1 MHSAIKELEEKGK
14 AAKAASRKL
23 AFLSTEVKNKALL
36 NIAEALIDKLNEIL
50 EANKIDYEKAKASGM
65 SEAMLDRLMLSPS
78 RLDGIAQDTKN
89 VAALP
94 DPVGEVFE
102 MRTLP
107 NGLQISKKRVPLGVI
122 GAIYESRPN
131 VTIDIS
137 SLCLKSG
144 NAVILRGGK
153 EAINSN
159 KALAKVAQ
167 EACDQAGVPQGAIQL
182 IESTERA
189 LVNHMLKMKGIIDLM
204 IPRGGADLIK
214 LVSEN
219 AAMPVVTGGIGV
231 CHTYVDKSA
240 DINKAVA
247 IAYNAK
253 VQRPTVCNALDCILV
268 HNQIA
273 PAYLP
278 ALAKEWAKAGVE
290 MHCDQRALAILKQ
303 CHCEPSEAT
312 SPSLKLVPAKDED
325 WGKEYLSLK
334 AAIKVVD
341 SLDEALEHIEKYGS
355 GHSEAIITEDHSAA
369 TRFLNEVDAACVYA
383 NASTRFTDGG
393 QFGLGAE
400 IGISTQKFHARGPM
414 ALKELTSYKWII
426 VGSGQVRP

>member
-1 MHSAIKELEEKGK
+1 MKSTIRELEEKGK
-14 AAKAASRKL
+14 AGKAASRKL
-23 AFLSTEVKNKALL
+23 AFISTEVKNKALL
-36 NIAEALIDKLNEIL
+36 NIAETIIDKQDDIL
-50 EANKIDYEKAKASGM
+50 TANKIDYEEAKASGM

-78 RLDGIAQDTKN
+78 RLEDIAKDTKN

-107 NGLQISKKRVPLGVI
+107 NGLQISKRRVPLGVI

-167 EACDQAGVPQGAIQL
+167 EACDRTGVPQGAIQL

-189 LVNHMLKMKGIIDLM
+189 LINHILKMKGIIDLL
-204 IPRGGADLIK
+204 IPRGGANLTK

-219 AAMPVVTGGIGV
+219 ATMPVLTGGIGV

-273 PAYLP
+273 QAYLP
-278 ALAKEWAKAGVE
+278 AIAKEWAQAGVE
-290 MHCDQRALAILKQ
+290 MHCDKRAMTVLK
-303 CHCEPSEAT
+303 T
-312 SPSLKLVPAKDED
+312 IPSLKLASATDED

-355 GHSEAIITEDHSAA
+355 GHSEAIVTEDHSAA
-369 TRFLNEVDAACVYA
+369 VRFLNEVDAACVYA

-400 IGISTQKFHARGPM
+400 IGISTQKLHARGPM
-414 ALKELTSYKWII
+414 ALKELTTYKWII
-426 VGSGQVRP
+426 VGNGQVRP

>member
-1 MHSAIKELEEKGK
+1 MNAAIKELEEKGK

-23 AFLSTEVKNKALL
+23 AFLSTEVKNKALV
-36 NIAEALIDKLNEIL
+36 NTAEALIARKDEIL
-50 EANKIDYEKAKASGM
+50 AANKIDYEEAKASGM

-78 RLDGIAQDTKN
+78 RLEGMAQDTRM

-94 DPVGEVFE
+94 DPVGEMFD

-107 NGLQISKKRVPLGVI
+107 NGLQIGKKRVPLGVI
-122 GAIYESRPN
+122 GALYESRPN

-159 KALAKVAQ
+159 IALARAAQ
-167 EACDQAGVPQGAIQL
+167 EACAQAGVPQGAVQL
-182 IESTERA
+182 IESPERT
-189 LVNHMLKMKGIIDLM
+189 LVNHMLKMRGIIDLI
-204 IPRGGADLIK
+204 IPRGGASLIK

-219 AAMPVVTGGIGV
+219 AAMPVLTGGIGV
-231 CHTYVDKSA
+231 CHTYVDKNA
-240 DINKAVA
+240 DLDKAVA

-253 VQRPTVCNALDCILV
+253 VQRPTVCNALDCLLV
-268 HNQIA
+268 HSQA
-273 PAYLP
+273 AAAYLP
-278 ALAKEWAKAGVE
+278 VIAKEWAKAGVE
-290 MHCDQRALAILKQ
+290 MHCDKRALAILKPIQ
-303 CHCEPSEAT
+303 
-312 SPSLKLVPAKDED
+312 SLKLAPAVEED
-325 WGKEYLSLK
+325 WGKEFLSLT
-334 AAIKVVD
+334 AAIKLVD

-355 GHSEAIITEDHSAA
+355 GHSEAIVTEDYSAA
-369 TRFLNEVDAACVYA
+369 MRFLNEVDAACVYA

-426 VGSGQVRP
+426 LGSGQVRP

>member
-1 MHSAIKELEEKGK
+1 MKSATKELEEEGR
-14 AAKAASRKL
+14 AAKAASKKL
-23 AFLSTEVKNKALL
+23 AFLSTEVKNRALL
-36 NIAEALIDKLNEIL
+36 NIADALIDKLNEIL
-50 EANKIDYEKAKASGM
+50 IANKIDYEKAKASGM

-78 RLDGIAQDTKN
+78 RLDGMAQDVRT

-94 DPVGEVFE
+94 DPVGEEFE
-102 MRTLP
+102 IRTLP
-107 NGLQISKKRVPLGVI
+107 NGLQISKRRVPLGVI

-159 KALAKVAQ
+159 RALARVAQ
-167 EACDQAGVPQGAIQL
+167 EACDQAGVPWGAIQF
-182 IESTERA
+182 IESTERS
-189 LVNHMLKMKGIIDLM
+189 LVKHMLKMKGIIDLM

-214 LVSEN
+214 LVSDN

-231 CHTYVDKSA
+231 CHTYVDETA
-240 DINKAVA
+240 NINKAVA

-273 PAYLP
+273 QAYLP
-278 ALAKEWAKAGVE
+278 AIAREWAKAGVE
-290 MHCDQRALAILKQ
+290 MHCDKRTLTILK
-303 CHCEPSEAT
+303 PIPA
-312 SPSLKLVPAKDED
+312 LKLVAATDED

-355 GHSEAIITEDHSAA
+355 GHSEAIVTEDHSAA
-369 TRFLNEVDAACVYA
+369 MRFLHEVDAACVYT

-426 VGSGQVRP
+426 IGSGQVRP

>member
-1 MHSAIKELEEKGK
+1 MKSAIKELEEKGK
-14 AAKAASRKL
+14 AAKAASKKL

-36 NIAEALIDKLNEIL
+36 NIAEALIDKLEEIL
-50 EANKIDYEKAKASGM
+50 AANQIDYEEAKASGM

-78 RLDGIAQDTKN
+78 RLEGIAQDTKN

-159 KALAKVAQ
+159 KALVKVAQ
-167 EACDQAGVPQGAIQL
+167 EACARAGVPQGAIQL
-182 IESTERA
+182 IESTERT
-189 LVNHMLKMKGIIDLM
+189 LVKHMLKMKGIIDLM
-204 IPRGGADLIK
+204 IPRGGANLIK

-219 AAMPVVTGGIGV
+219 AAMPVLTGGIGV

-240 DINKAVA
+240 DLDKAVA

-273 PAYLP
+273 QAYLP
-278 ALAKEWAKAGVE
+278 TIAKEWAKAGVE
-290 MHCDQRALAILKQ
+290 MHCDKRTLTILK
-303 CHCEPSEAT
+303 PI
-312 SPSLKLVPAKDED
+312 PSLKLIPAVDED

-341 SLDEALEHIEKYGS
+341 SLDEALEHIERYGS
-355 GHSEAIITEDHSAA
+355 GHSEAIVTEDHSSAE
-369 TRFLNEVDAACVYA
+369 RFLNEVDAACVYA

-400 IGISTQKFHARGPM
+400 IGISTQKLHARGPM
-414 ALKELTSYKWII
+414 ALKELTTYKWII

>member
-1 MHSAIKELEEKGK
+1 MKSAIRELEEMGR
-14 AAKAASRKL
+14 AAKAASKKL
-23 AFLSTEVKNKALL
+23 AFLPTEAKNKALL
-36 NIAEALIDKLNEIL
+36 FIADALIDKLNEIL
-50 EANKIDYEKAKASGM
+50 IANKIDYEKAKAAEM
-65 SEAMLDRLMLSPS
+65 SAAMLDRLMLSPS
-78 RLDGIAQDTKN
+78 RLEGMAEDVKT

-94 DPVGEVFE
+94 DPVGEEFE

-107 NGLQISKKRVPLGVI
+107 NGLQISKRRVPLGVI

-153 EAINSN
+153 EAMNSN
-159 KALAKVAQ
+159 RALAKVAQ
-167 EACDQAGVPQGAIQL
+167 DACDQAGVPRGAIQF
-182 IESTERA
+182 IESTERS
-189 LVNHMLKMKGIIDLM
+189 LVKHMLKMRGTIDLM
-204 IPRGGADLIK
+204 IPRGGAELIK

-231 CHTYVDKSA
+231 CHTYIDNSA
-240 DINKAVA
+240 DVNEAVA

-273 PAYLP
+273 QAYLP
-278 ALAKEWAKAGVE
+278 AIAKEWAKAGVE
-290 MHCDQRALAILKQ
+290 MHCDKRAMSILKAKDVILN
-303 CHCEPSEAT
+303 EVKN
-312 SPSLKLVPAKDED
+312 LLVPATDDD

-355 GHSEAIITEDHSAA
+355 GHSEAIVTEDRSAA
-369 TRFLNEVDAACVYA
+369 NRFLNEVDAACVYA

-426 VGSGQVRP
+426 QGTGQVRP

>member
-1 MHSAIKELEEKGK
+1 MKSTVKELEEKGK
-14 AAKAASRKL
+14 AAKAAAGKL
-23 AFLSTEVKNKALL
+23 AFLSTEVKNRALL
-36 NIAEALIDKLNEIL
+36 NIADALIDRLNDIL
-50 EANKIDYEKAKASGM
+50 IANKIDYEKAKASGM
-65 SEAMLDRLMLSPS
+65 SEAMLDRLMLSPP
-78 RLDGIAQDTKN
+78 RLEGMAEDTKT

-94 DPVGEVFE
+94 DPVGEEFE
-102 MRTLP
+102 TRTLP
-107 NGLQISKKRVPLGVI
+107 NGLQISKRRVPLGVI

-137 SLCLKSG
+137 GLCLKSG

-167 EACDQAGVPQGAIQL
+167 EACDQAGVPKGSIQL

-189 LVNHMLKMKGIIDLM
+189 LVKHMLKMKGTIDLM

-219 AAMPVVTGGIGV
+219 ASMPVVTGGIGV
-231 CHTYVDKSA
+231 CHTYVDETA

-268 HNQIA
+268 HNRIA
-273 PAYLP
+273 QAYLP
-278 ALAKEWAKAGVE
+278 AIAKEWAKAGVE
-290 MHCDQRALAILKQ
+290 MHCDKRTMAILKANNVILN
-303 CHCEPSEAT
+303 EVKN
-312 SPSLKLVPAKDED
+312 LLVPATDED

-369 TRFLNEVDAACVYA
+369 ARFLNEVDAACVYA

-414 ALKELTSYKWII
+414 ALKELTSYKWLIQ
-426 VGSGQVRP
+426 GTGQVRP

>member
-1 MHSAIKELEEKGK
+1 MKASLAELEQKGRT
-14 AAKAASRKL
+14 AKAASRKL
-23 AFLSTEVKNKALL
+23 AFLGTETKNEALA
-36 NIAEALIDKLNEIL
+36 NIAGVLIDRRGEIMA
-50 EANKIDYEKAKASGM
+50 ANKLDYDEAKASGM
-65 SEAMLDRLMLSPS
+65 SEAMLDRLMLSPA
-78 RLDGIAQDTKN
+78 RLEGMAQDVKT

-94 DPVGEVFE
+94 DPVGEEFE

-107 NGLQISKKRVPLGVI
+107 NGLQISKRRVPLGVI

-153 EAINSN
+153 EAVNSN
-159 KALAKVAQ
+159 RALARVAQ

-182 IESTERA
+182 IESTERT
-189 LVNHMLKMKGIIDLM
+189 LVNQMLKMKGTIDLM
-204 IPRGGADLIK
+204 IPRGGAGLIR

-219 AAMPVVTGGIGV
+219 AAMPVITGGIGV

-240 DINKAVA
+240 DIGNAVA

-253 VQRPTVCNALDCILV
+253 VQRPTVCNALDCVLV
-268 HNQIA
+268 HDRIA
-273 PAYLP
+273 QAYLP
-278 ALAKEWAKAGVE
+278 AIAKEWARAGVE
-290 MHCDQRALAILKQ
+290 MHCDERAMTILKSNDVILN
-303 CHCEPSEAT
+303 EVKN
-312 SPSLKLVPAKDED
+312 LLVPATDED

-341 SLDEALEHIEKYGS
+341 SLDEALEHIERYGS
-355 GHSEAIITEDHSAA
+355 GHSEAIITEDNSAA

-383 NASTRFTDGG
+383 NASTRFTDGS

-414 ALKELTSYKWII
+414 ALRELTSYKWII
-426 VGSGQVRP
+426 QGKGQVRP

>member
-1 MHSAIKELEEKGK
+1 MKSATKELEEEGR
-14 AAKAASRKL
+14 AAKAASKKL
-23 AFLSTEVKNKALL
+23 AFLSTEVKNRALL
-36 NIAEALIDKLNEIL
+36 NIADALIDKLNEIL
-50 EANKIDYEKAKASGM
+50 IANKIDYEKAKASGM

-78 RLDGIAQDTKN
+78 RLDGMAQDVRT

-94 DPVGEVFE
+94 DPVGEEFE
-102 MRTLP
+102 IRTLP
-107 NGLQISKKRVPLGVI
+107 NGLQISKRRVPLGVI

-144 NAVILRGGK
+144 NSVILRGGK

-159 KALAKVAQ
+159 RALAKAAQ
-167 EACDQAGVPQGAIQL
+167 EACDQAGVPRGAIQF
-182 IESTERA
+182 IESTERS
-189 LVNHMLKMKGIIDLM
+189 LVKHMLKMKGIIDLM

-214 LVSEN
+214 LVSDN

-231 CHTYVDKSA
+231 CHTYVDETA
-240 DINKAVA
+240 NINKAVA

-273 PAYLP
+273 QAYLP
-278 ALAKEWAKAGVE
+278 AIAREWAKAGVE
-290 MHCDQRALAILKQ
+290 MHCDKRTLTILK
-303 CHCEPSEAT
+303 PIPA
-312 SPSLKLVPAKDED
+312 LKLVAATDED

-355 GHSEAIITEDHSAA
+355 GHSEAIVTEDHSAA
-369 TRFLNEVDAACVYA
+369 MRFLHEVDAACVYT

-426 VGSGQVRP
+426 IGSGQVRP

>member
-1 MHSAIKELEEKGK
+1 MKSAIKELEEKGK
-14 AAKAASRKL
+14 VAKAASKKL
-23 AFLSTEVKNKALL
+23 AVLSTEVKNMALY
-36 NIAEALIDKLNEIL
+36 NIAEALIDKQGEIL
-50 EANKIDYEKAKASGM
+50 AANKIDYEEAKASGM
-65 SEAMLDRLMLSPS
+65 NEAMLDRLMLSPS
-78 RLDGIAQDTKN
+78 RLEGIAQDTRT

-107 NGLQISKKRVPLGVI
+107 NGLQISKKQVPLGVI

-137 SLCLKSG
+137 GLCLKSG

-159 KALAKVAQ
+159 KALVKVAQ
-167 EACDQAGVPQGAIQL
+167 DTCTLAGVPQGAIQL
-182 IESTERA
+182 VESTERT
-189 LVNHMLKMKGIIDLM
+189 LINHMLKMKGIIDLM
-204 IPRGGADLIK
+204 IPRGGANLIK

-219 AAMPVVTGGIGV
+219 AAMPVITGGIGV

-273 PAYLP
+273 SAYLP
-278 ALAKEWAKAGVE
+278 AIAKEWFKAGVE
-290 MHCDQRALAILKQ
+290 MHCDKRAMSVLKAKDVILNEVKN
-303 CHCEPSEAT
+303 
-312 SPSLKLVPAKDED
+312 LLVPATEED

-334 AAIKVVD
+334 AAVKVVD
-341 SLDEALEHIEKYGS
+341 SLEEALEHIEKYGS
-355 GHSEAIITEDHSAA
+355 GHSEAIITEDNSAA

>member
-1 MHSAIKELEEKGK
+1 MKSAVKELEEKGK

-36 NIAEALIDKLNEIL
+36 NIADALIDKLNEIL
-50 EANKIDYEKAKASGM
+50 EANKIDYEKAKTSGM

-107 NGLQISKKRVPLGVI
+107 NGLQISKRRVPLGVI

-137 SLCLKSG
+137 GLCLKSG

-167 EACDQAGVPQGAIQL
+167 EACDQAGVPDGAIQL

-204 IPRGGADLIK
+204 IPRGGAGLIK

-240 DINKAVA
+240 DLNKAVA

-273 PAYLP
+273 QAYLP
-278 ALAKEWAKAGVE
+278 AIAKEWAKAGVE
-290 MHCDQRALAILKQ
+290 MHCDKRALAILKANNVILN
-303 CHCEPSEAT
+303 EVKN
-312 SPSLKLVPAKDED
+312 LLVPATEVD

-334 AAIKVVD
+334 AAIRVVD

-355 GHSEAIITEDHSAA
+355 GHSEAIVTEDHSAA
-369 TRFLNEVDAACVYA
+369 MRFLNEVDAACVYA

>member
-1 MHSAIKELEEKGK
+1 
-14 AAKAASRKL
+14 
-23 AFLSTEVKNKALL
+23 LL
-36 NIAEALIDKLNEIL
+36 NIADALIDRLNEIL
-50 EANKIDYEKAKASGM
+50 IANKIDYAKAKASGM
-65 SEAMLDRLMLSPS
+65 SETMLDRLMVSPS
-78 RLDGIAQDTKN
+78 RLDGIAQDVRT

-94 DPVGEVFE
+94 DPVGEEFE

-122 GAIYESRPN
+122 GVIYESRPN

-159 KALAKVAQ
+159 IALAKVAQ
-167 EACDQAGVPQGAIQL
+167 EACSQAGVPQGAIQL
-182 IESTERA
+182 IESTNRA
-189 LVNHMLKMKGIIDLM
+189 IVSHMLKMKGTIDLM
-204 IPRGGADLIK
+204 IPRGGAELIK

-219 AAMPVVTGGIGV
+219 AAVPVITGGIGV
-231 CHTYVDKSA
+231 CHTYVDRSA
-240 DINKAVA
+240 DVNKAVA

-253 VQRPTVCNALDCILV
+253 AQRPTVCNALDCILV
-268 HNQIA
+268 HSTIA
-273 PAYLP
+273 QAYLP
-278 ALAKEWAKAGVE
+278 AIAAEWAKAGVE
-290 MHCDQRALAILKQ
+290 MHCDKRAMAILKANDVILN
-303 CHCEPSEAT
+303 EVKN
-312 SPSLKLVPAKDED
+312 LLVPATDAD

-355 GHSEAIITEDHSAA
+355 GHSEAIVTEDDLAA
-369 TRFLNEVDAACVYA
+369 MRFLNEVDAACVYA

>member
-1 MHSAIKELEEKGK
+1 MKSATKELEEEGR
-14 AAKAASRKL
+14 AAKAASKKL
-23 AFLSTEVKNKALL
+23 AFLSTEVKNRALL
-36 NIAEALIDKLNEIL
+36 NIADALIDKLNEIL
-50 EANKIDYEKAKASGM
+50 IANKIDYEKAKASGM

-78 RLDGIAQDTKN
+78 RLDGMAQDVRT

-94 DPVGEVFE
+94 DPVGEEFE
-102 MRTLP
+102 IRTLP
-107 NGLQISKKRVPLGVI
+107 NGLQISKRRVPLGVI

-159 KALAKVAQ
+159 RALAKAAQ
-167 EACDQAGVPQGAIQL
+167 EACDQAGVPRGAIQF
-182 IESTERA
+182 IESTERS
-189 LVNHMLKMKGIIDLM
+189 LVKHMLKMKGIIDLM

-214 LVSEN
+214 LVSDN

-231 CHTYVDKSA
+231 CHTYVDETA
-240 DINKAVA
+240 NINKAVA

-273 PAYLP
+273 QAYLP
-278 ALAKEWAKAGVE
+278 AIAREWAKAGVE
-290 MHCDQRALAILKQ
+290 MHCDKRTLTILK
-303 CHCEPSEAT
+303 PIPA
-312 SPSLKLVPAKDED
+312 LKLVAATDED

-355 GHSEAIITEDHSAA
+355 GHSEAIVTEDHSAA
-369 TRFLNEVDAACVYA
+369 MRFLHEVDAACVYT

-426 VGSGQVRP
+426 IGSGQVRP